1 MQSYNRIVLALFVVA
16 TVFPGCKKWAEDKQN
31 IYKYVAPPPPPGS
44 VVSNAAPLCGSVRG
58 TMVAGET
65 YILGCDINV
74 PAGDTLIV
82 QPGVTIYATNT
93 AGIVVHGSLISLGT
107 KDQPNNF
114 TVQGVTKNNTPGLSL
129 SRDSAHIGL

>member
-1 MQSYNRIVLALFVVA
+1 MQLSHRIILALFVVA
-16 TVFPGCKKWAEDKQN
+16 AVFPGCKKWAEDKQD

-44 VVSNAAPLCGSVRG
+44 VVSNATPLCGSVRG

-82 QPGVTIYATNT
+82 QPGVTIYATNS
-93 AGIVVHGSLISLGT
+93 AGIVVHGSFISLGT
-107 KDQPNNF
+107 QAAPN
-114 TVQGVTKNNTPGLSL
+114 T
-129 SRDSAHIGL
+129 